1 MMSKAPF
8 LLCRMGSVR
17 LLLLSV
23 LLSTLIAAALVAALA
38 GFAAGSLPEAVSG
51 DLARAPRTSIVIY
64 GAFPA
69 RQARIDQPAVPATLH
84 RAFGTVPF
92 ALREAVWSD
101 PIGLPAP
108 RGQRNVPLVE
118 AASVGQ
124 ISGHASLI
132 AGRWPDW
139 PAGPAGPTG
148 SAGSAGSTKSAG
160 ATKHAGPASGA
171 SIQAAVPVTVAQALH
186 LRIGQVLALSDRQT
200 GARVSFVLTGL
211 YRPES
216 PAAQYWGLDLIAPS
230 GISVQGGSITYG
242 PFVVAR
248 GAFTSRALA
257 IDGVTWL
264 ATLRSTRISAA
275 EFAPLADR
283 LDRAQGYLTN
293 STYLGGLQ
301 VTSGL
306 PAVLSGIATKLVVA
320 RSLLLVSGLELLL
333 LAGAALTLAVR
344 TLAEHRENEA
354 ALLAARGAARR
365 QLAWIAFAEALTV
378 TAVAAAV
385 GGLLG
390 TALAALLARSGQLR
404 AAGLAIHGI
413 PAEVWWT
420 VGIVL
425 VICTAILVWPALH
438 PIDPGAARVRKGR
451 RAIAIASARAG
462 ADLGLVALAVLAG
475 WQLRDYSV
483 LGRTSGGI
491 GIDPVLALAPAV
503 VLAAATVLPLR
514 LLPLLARAA
523 DRLAARTRRLGAAM
537 PCWEI
542 SRRAARQSASMLLVV
557 LAVGT
562 GTLALAQ
569 HQSWRQS
576 ALDQSAFVAGADVRA
591 TLPAPLGL
599 GRAAAIGSARGVTAA
614 MAVATAV
621 TAGGGQVLA
630 LDPRAAGRT
639 VLIRADQYAGPE
651 AALWRRLI
659 PPINPRWVSLP
670 GRPAGLAVTASLDP
684 GAGPGI
690 GPVEVTVSIQDGAGI
705 VYSVPAG
712 VLPDDGRQHALVVT
726 LSGQRRAI
734 YPLRLLAITA
744 QYTLPPL
751 PPKAQESAAFAR
763 TATLTVHGL
772 AVSARAAGSFGSP
785 FASGTALRG
794 WRPAVSAPGLA
805 VSATGTAPSML
816 PAQGSPAPGTASFHP
831 GFGQI
836 NAGVP
841 AHPLHLPAAGQ
852 LTLTAPVPF
861 TAASGIATRA
871 LLAANQLRV
880 GDSLQVS
887 AGSTTVNVRI
897 VGAVASFPTITGS
910 GGGLIVDQAAIQ
922 DIVAEQDGAPLPVTQ
937 WWLATRAGEVPPGLP
952 RGTVVADRDALHAAL
967 LSEPISAI
975 AQQAAQAV
983 AVAAVLLA
991 MLGFTVSIAG
1001 SMRERRSQSALL
1013 AALGVDAAARARLL
1027 CVEALALGV
1036 PAAATGL
1043 LLGTV
1048 LAHLLVPAVT
1058 LTPAGAVPVPSA
1070 LVEVPLGLAVLL
1082 ALAVTTVP
1090 VIAAA
1095 ATAAYRPDPAAQL
1108 RASEAA

>member
-1 MMSKAPF
+1 MRSRSAPCFSGSNMMSKGPF
-8 LLCRMGSVR
+8 LLRRMASVR
-17 LLLLSV
+17 LLLISV

-69 RQARIDQPAVPATLH
+69 QQARIDQPAVPVTLH

-118 AASVGQ
+118 AASIGQ
-124 ISGHASLI
+124 ITGHARLT

-139 PAGPAGPTG
+139 PAGPTVPTKPTRPAR
-148 SAGSAGSTKSAG
+148 SA
-160 ATKHAGPASGA
+160 P
-171 SIQAAVPVTVAQALH
+171 IQAAVPVTVAQALH
-186 LRIGQVLALSDRQT
+186 LRLGQVLALSDRQT
-200 GARVSFVLTGL
+200 GARVTFVLTGL

-242 PFVVAR
+242 PLVVAH

-264 ATLRSTRISAA
+264 ATLRSTRIGAS
-275 EFAPLADR
+275 ELQPLADR
-283 LDRAQGYLTN
+283 LDRAQSYLTS

-344 TLAEHRENEA
+344 TLAEHRENES

-365 QLAWIAFAEALTV
+365 QLAWIAFTEALTV

-390 TALAALLARSGQLR
+390 TALAGLLARSGQLR

-413 PAEVWWT
+413 PAQVWLT

-425 VICTAILVWPALH
+425 VTCTAILVWPALH

-451 RAIAIASARAG
+451 RAVAIAAARAG
-462 ADLGLVALAVLAG
+462 GDLGLVALAVLAG

-483 LGRTSGGI
+483 LGRTPAGI
-491 GIDPVLALAPAV
+491 GVDPVLALAPAV

-542 SRRAARQSASMLLVV
+542 SRRAGRQSASMLLIV

-591 TLPAPLGL
+591 TLPAPVGL
-599 GRAAAIGSARGVTAA
+599 GRAGAIGTARGVTAA
-614 MAVATAV
+614 MAVATGV
-621 TAGGGQVLA
+621 TATSGQVLA

-659 PPINPRWVSLP
+659 PPGNPRWVTLP
-670 GRPAGLAVTASLDP
+670 GRPARLEITASLDQ

-712 VLPDDGRQHALVVT
+712 VLPADGRQHALVVA
-726 LSGQRRAI
+726 LSGRRQAI

-751 PPKAQESAAFAR
+751 PPKAKQPAALAR
-763 TATLTVHGL
+763 ISSLTVHGL
-772 AVSARAAGSFGSP
+772 AVSARPAGAFGSA
-785 FASGTALRG
+785 FASETALSG
-794 WRPAVSAPGLA
+794 WRPGVSAPGLA
-805 VSATGTAPSML
+805 VSAVGSAPSLL
-816 PAQGSPAPGTASFHP
+816 PAQGIPAPGTVSFHP
-831 GFGQI
+831 GFGQV
-836 NAGVP
+836 NEGVP
-841 AHPLHLPAAGQ
+841 PHLLHLPAPGQ

-871 LLAANQLRV
+871 FLAANQLRV
-880 GDSLQVS
+880 GDSVQVS
-887 AGSTTVNVRI
+887 AGPTTVNVRI
-897 VGAVASFPTITGS
+897 VAAVASFPTVSGS
-910 GGGLIVDQAAIQ
+910 GGGLIVDQAAVQ
-922 DIVAEQDGAPLPVTQ
+922 DIVAEQDGPPLPVTQ
-937 WWLATRAGEVPPGLP
+937 WWLATGAGAVPPGLP
-952 RGTVVADRDALHAAL
+952 RGTVIADRDALHAAL
-967 LSEPISAI
+967 LSEPMSAI
-975 AQQAAQAV
+975 AQQAVQAV

-991 MLGFTVSIAG
+991 VLGFTVSIAG
-1001 SMRERRSQSALL
+1001 SVRERRSQSALL

-1070 LVEVPLGLAVLL
+1070 LVEVPLGLAALL
-1082 ALAVTTVP
+1082 ALAVTAIP

-1108 RASEAA
+1108 RASEAI